1 MKCPECALEMMI
13 YGVKVA
19 SDGSSEVDHVCR
31 NPQCARFDRR
41 LEKKKNATATEAG
54 EDNAAK

>member
-1 MKCPECALEMMI
+1 MI